1 MVFDTSAVIAIIF
14 GEPERDQF
22 LQLME
27 REVAFAISAASFY
40 ETSVVAFGKKP
51 DRVILREIE
60 DFLEDFSVA
69 IVALDAQ
76 SARGAREAY
85 LQFGKGYHP
94 AGLNLA
100 DCFSYSLAKSR
111 NEPLLFKGGDFLK
124 TDIVPAWR
132 P

>member
-1 MVFDTSAVIAIIF
+1 MVFDTSALIAIIF
-14 GEPERDQF
+14 GEPERNQF
-22 LQLME
+22 LQLVE
-27 REVAFAISAASFY
+27 REVVLAISAASFY
-40 ETSVVAFGKKP
+40 ETSVVAFRKKP
-51 DRVILREIE
+51 DRAILQEIE
-60 DFLEDFSVA
+60 YFLQDFAVP
-69 IVALDAQ
+69 IIALDAQ

>member
-22 LQLME
+22 LQVME
-27 REVAFAISAASFY
+27 REVALAISAASFY

-51 DRVILREIE
+51 DRAILREIE
-60 DFLEDFSVA
+60 DFLQDFSVTIA
-69 IVALDAQ
+69 ALDAH
-76 SARGAREAY
+76 SARLAREAY
-85 LQFGKGYHP
+85 LQFGKGFHP

-111 NEPLLFKGGDFLK
+111 NEPLLFKGADFLK